1 MNTSIIKNLINIHEI
16 NSLPVNINQEKLKA
30 EASYKYRI
38 ILMCGFSIKLYLSQK
53 IEFKLCTGFARV
65 CTGCTWCP
73 GCVQGR
79 VCTGCAL
86 VY

>member
-1 MNTSIIKNLINIHEI
+1 M
-16 NSLPVNINQEKLKA
+16 NQEKLKA

-53 IEFKLCTGFARV
+53 IEFKLCTGCARV
-65 CTGCTWCP
+65 CTGCTWCT

-79 VCTGCAL
+79 VGTGCAL

>member
-38 ILMCGFSIKLYLSQK
+38 ILMCGFSIKLYLSK
-53 IEFKLCTGFARV
+53 RLNLS
-65 CTGCTWCP
+65 
-73 GCVQGR
+73 CVQGVHGVQGVYR
-79 VCTGCAL
+79 VG
-86 VY
+86 

>member
-53 IEFKLCTGFARV
+53 IEFKLCTG
-65 CTGCTWCP
+65 CTWCT

-79 VCTGCAL
+79 VGTECAL

>member
-1 MNTSIIKNLINIHEI
+1 M
-16 NSLPVNINQEKLKA
+16 NQEKLKA

-38 ILMCGFSIKLYLSQK
+38 ILMSGFSIKLYLSQK
-53 IEFKLCTGFARV
+53 IEFKLCTGCARV
-65 CTGCTWCP
+65 CI

-79 VCTGCAL
+79 VGTGCAL